1 MYRSL
6 IIVAAVLASAA
17 PARAEPEVLDVD
29 PAQDWVHAPTGVRL
43 PAQIKDLARDR
54 ITSFLAGENN
64 IGTTYF
70 SPDDSEILSI
80 YVYRSGS
87 YDVSMMA
94 DAAIAAMSTNDQLG
108 SIAADSA
115 IFSTFGDAAIGQASG
130 VAATFS
136 VVGDYRLTGL
146 ALFRTGNWL
155 VKIRL
160 SSKRTDAE
168 TLDRRLRMLA
178 AGLPVDPSGRTAPPA
193 YRIAECGDIPPR
205 GEAARR
211 TLAMADWIIATTV
224 VSLSYDETAEDEAQ
238 GAIAPEETS
247 RLCRDRRSEPG
258 RMFYRDA
265 ESGEPRAIVFGDSGT
280 VSQIGE
286 TAISLEEAASPPVVL
301 SIGNGMRTEFYAG
314 FESVPGFAQMIRTLE
329 DGVVQASVART
340 DDGSEIPLNATE

>member
-136 VVGDYRLTGL
+136 VVGDYRSTGL

-155 VKIRL
+155 
-160 SSKRTDAE
+160 
-168 TLDRRLRMLA
+168 
-178 AGLPVDPSGRTAPPA
+178 
-193 YRIAECGDIPPR
+193 
-205 GEAARR
+205 
-211 TLAMADWIIATTV
+211 
-224 VSLSYDETAEDEAQ
+224 
-238 GAIAPEETS
+238 
-247 RLCRDRRSEPG
+247 
-258 RMFYRDA
+258 
-265 ESGEPRAIVFGDSGT
+265 
-280 VSQIGE
+280 
-286 TAISLEEAASPPVVL
+286 
-301 SIGNGMRTEFYAG
+301 
-314 FESVPGFAQMIRTLE
+314 
-329 DGVVQASVART
+329 
-340 DDGSEIPLNATE
+340 